1 MKFIKKKFII
11 YKFKSDKKI
20 LQIQKSF
27 IKLRKNKQKCKA
39 YCTCGP
45 VTY

>member
-20 LQIQKSF
+20 LQIQKV
-27 IKLRKNKQKCKA
+27 IYKAQKEQTKM
-39 YCTCGP
+39 
-45 VTY
+45 